1 MRIIGRAVLLIIV
14 LTGSALGQSPPPID
28 RLPLDTVFFFAWHGS
43 AAIEKGRATS
53 ALLRLWDDPEMVAAR
68 QVLMERA
75 ARESTSAEAAGDKER
90 MQALWDLAS
99 NPFVIGFANSPD
111 WKFLS
116 APAGADG
123 KRTPTGFFLIYD
135 RTGKADQL
143 ARVGALLAEKSAE
156 KPVVTT
162 FSFSGVTVRKETS
175 SKRADFSAEFDNC
188 IVVSDSQEVIEK
200 LITRLKGPAPV
211 DSFTF
216 SHAYQ
221 AAAAER
227 TPDAFFELFA
237 RIPDLSKVAVPPAQ
251 GMNFAAMLKALHLE
265 RVQAISASA
274 SLAGQGARMRGAV
287 LGNTAPGSIFDL
299 FATGNGEFRTLAAA
313 PSGSA
318 YSVMKLDL
326 FTFYQTLRTA
336 IRAGLAPEQASQFE
350 MMEGMMGTQLGM
362 GIREALQLIAG
373 EVATIQLDSEGNGR
387 AGAAAM
393 LDPLRN
399 LYVLSTDRPEEAL
412 KLIRLALASSITSES
427 VEGNTTVLAVTSSY
441 RDEKS
446 GAQRKRF
453 NYVGVTPKMI
463 ILAPRKAQLRE
474 AVARVTAQQGPA
486 AGGLAS
492 DSTFLQARNR
502 LPHPLTALSYSDF
515 SRIPWQAALEAVL
528 KQAGEKDK
536 LTPRE
541 QDALRAV
548 FRVLPRYL
556 HTAFGGYWKDRNGIF
571 MESYIE

>member
-1 MRIIGRAVLLIIV
+1 
-14 LTGSALGQSPPPID
+14 
-28 RLPLDTVFFFAWHGS
+28 
-43 AAIEKGRATS
+43 
-53 ALLRLWDDPEMVAAR
+53 
-68 QVLMERA
+68 
-75 ARESTSAEAAGDKER
+75 
-90 MQALWDLAS
+90 
-99 NPFVIGFANSPD
+99 
-111 WKFLS
+111 
-116 APAGADG
+116 
-123 KRTPTGFFLIYD
+123 
-135 RTGKADQL
+135 
-143 ARVGALLAEKSAE
+143 
-156 KPVVTT
+156 
-162 FSFSGVTVRKETS
+162 
-175 SKRADFSAEFDNC
+175 
-188 IVVSDSQEVIEK
+188 
-200 LITRLKGPAPV
+200 
-211 DSFTF
+211 
-216 SHAYQ
+216 
-221 AAAAER
+221 
-227 TPDAFFELFA
+227 
-237 RIPDLSKVAVPPAQ
+237 
-251 GMNFAAMLKALHLE
+251 
-265 RVQAISASA
+265 
-274 SLAGQGARMRGAV
+274 
-287 LGNTAPGSIFDL
+287 
-299 FATGNGEFRTLAAA
+299 
-313 PSGSA
+313 
-318 YSVMKLDL
+318 
-326 FTFYQTLRTA
+326 
-336 IRAGLAPEQASQFE
+336 
-350 MMEGMMGTQLGM
+350 
-362 GIREALQLIAG
+362 
-373 EVATIQLDSEGNGR
+373 
-387 AGAAAM
+387 
-393 LDPLRN
+393 LRN